1 MSDDPDWF
9 ASKRYGWGSGLPIK
23 WQGWVLLVG
32 YMLLLGIA
40 TFVIRGNRIGF
51 ASVAVILTAIFSVI
65 AARTTKGGWR
75 WRWGEEE

>member
-9 ASKRYGWGSGLPIK
+9 APKRYGWGSGLPIK

-40 TFVIRGNRIGF
+40 AFVIRGNRIGF